1 MALPDF
7 LVIGAAKA
15 GTVSLYHYLGQH
27 PQIYMC
33 PVNEPNFFALD
44 RFDIDSHFRGPGDRA
59 TMERHCVRNLAD
71 YEALFVDAEPGQRLG
86 ESSPLYLFSAH
97 APKRIYHYL
106 PQVKLIALLRHP
118 TERAHANYRHYR
130 VAGIEPLSR
139 FEDALDAEAQRVA
152 QGWGPWPFWAYR
164 AAGDYARQLQRYYAL
179 FDQEQILICFHEE
192 LREDAVALL
201 QKIYGFVGVDSTFAP
216 DTSVRH
222 NVGNR
227 PRLRLLQRLMTRP
240 NRLKTTLKRALPE
253 RARIALRETLRGLN
267 EARLAL
273 DPNTRKQLNRA
284 YRPGIEALERLTD
297 KDLRRWWEE

>member
-44 RFDIDSHFRGPGDRA
+44 GFDIDSHFRGPGDRE
-59 TMERHCVRNLAD
+59 TMERHCVRNLAH
-71 YEALFVDAEPGQRLG
+71 YEALFANAEPDQRLG
-86 ESSPLYLFSAH
+86 ESSPLYLYSAH
-97 APKRIYHYL
+97 AVERIHHYL
-106 PQVKLIALLRHP
+106 PEVKLIALLRHP

-130 VAGIEPLSR
+130 MAGIEPLSR
-139 FEDALDAEAQRVA
+139 FETALAAEAERVA
-152 QGWGPWPFWAYR
+152 QGWGPWPFWAYQ
-164 AAGDYARQLQRYYAL
+164 AVGDYAKQLRRYYAL
-179 FDQEQILICFHEE
+179 FEREQVLVCFHEE

-201 QKIYGFVGVDSTFAP
+201 QKIYEFVGVDSTFVP

-227 PRLRLLQRLMTRP
+227 PRLRLLQRLMTQP
-240 NRLKTTLKRALPE
+240 NPLKATLKRVLPE
-253 RARIALRETLRGLN
+253 RARVALRETLRGLN
-267 EARLAL
+267 EERLAL
-273 DPNTRKQLNRA
+273 DPDTRKQLNRA
-284 YRPGIEALERLTD
+284 YRPGIEALERLTG
-297 KDLRRWWEE
+297 KDLRRRWEV